1 MCGGI
6 GRAPSPGA
14 NTGCR
19 RVARAELRNNVRCLG
34 MRSYG
39 QRRSVQR
46 RPQCLGDLERIT
58 WDTRLRYYVGMAGS
72 HALSRRR
79 SCLTKHPELGRS
91 LASGSRLGRLGRL
104 GGFRCA
110 VMCEGVAKRLCRR
123 SYRQQ
128 MLVELGDTLR
138 CQCHE
143 GLAALRRS
151 GGMWSGDRDVARA
164 SKSKRARGSRQ
175 RRASAGSPRVGA
187 GRRGARQGRGPREL
201 SWAAAAGFWIRI
213 SPRPALSVPS

>member
-1 MCGGI
+1 MCGVLV
-6 GRAPSPGA
+6 
-14 NTGCR
+14 C
-19 RVARAELRNNVRCLG
+19 G

-39 QRRSVQR
+39 QRRGVQR
-46 RPQCLGDLERIT
+46 RPQCLGDLERTI
-58 WDTRLRYYVGMAGS
+58 WDTRLRYCVGMTRS

-104 GGFRCA
+104 DDWRLGRLGGFRCA

-128 MLVELGDTLR
+128 AHVEQGDTMR

-164 SKSKRARGSRQ
+164 SMRARGSRQ
-175 RRASAGSPRVGA
+175 RRASAGSPRVA
-187 GRRGARQGRGPREL
+187 GRG
-201 SWAAAAGFWIRI
+201 
-213 SPRPALSVPS
+213 